1 MTKCVVSN
9 EATLGDHR
17 GQVWRPFNWVRWL
30 NYCPSGLQLSYAKAS
45 EAAKAAMAFFCVRK
59 IFKWEC

>member
-1 MTKCVVSN
+1 MGT
-9 EATLGDHR
+9 G
-17 GQVWRPFNWVRWL
+17 WVRWL